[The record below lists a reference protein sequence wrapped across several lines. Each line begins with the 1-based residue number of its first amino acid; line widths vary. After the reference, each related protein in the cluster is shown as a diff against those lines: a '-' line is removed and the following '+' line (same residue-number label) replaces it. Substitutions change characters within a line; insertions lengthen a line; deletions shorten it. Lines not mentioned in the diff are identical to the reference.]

1 MRGDSAGQGQEEEA
15 TRRDAPSAVS
25 CYCLAG
31 DGDHHLQPQQMD
43 IRRLQLQVPPAAV
56 SAAHA
61 DSHRGGLWAD
71 QAAGDPPQRSRRA
84 GPDPQR
90 QM

>member
-1 MRGDSAGQGQEEEA
+1 MRGDSARQRQEEA

-31 DGDHHLQPQQMD
+31 DWDHHLQPQQMD
-43 IRRLQLQVPPAAV
+43 IRRLQLQVPSAAV

-61 DSHRGGLWAD
+61 DSHSGGLRAD
-71 QAAGDPPQRSRRA
+71 QTAGDPPQRGWRA

-90 QM
+90 KM